1 MPSSDRAFLRR
12 SGQAILLSVA
22 QELVFPTMTD
32 PITGDKIKESD
43 IIKLRSAGSG
53 FAAKGAKE
61 SEVYRPALAC

>member
-1 MPSSDRAFLRR
+1 MVRDELYGWLAQCEPYHLQYFCEF
-12 SGQAILLSVA
+12 QA
-22 QELVFPTMTD
+22 TD